1 MEVRFLTCRFG
12 RSHVHNEFGEPLRRH
27 PRISPSPR
35 RSGVMRGQRREGRNP
50 SVEPERRSCWLRWQ
64 PNPPTNSSEEP
75 SKEGFS
81 DGEIDEAIMQH
92 VNAGRIDLESN
103 SGTCRNLNALTT
115 TVTSGATALGGPS
128 SAKWLASTS
137 AAGICTLVLPAS
149 VARLRDVD
157 CLLPN
162 A

>member
-75 SKEGFS
+75 ILKSFRISSSRLFHNCPFLKSAVSKF
-81 DGEIDEAIMQH
+81 DH
-92 VNAGRIDLESN
+92 LF
-103 SGTCRNLNALTT
+103 CKLTQSAQNIFK
-115 TVTSGATALGGPS
+115 VTNIYTENRSCEFPLLVPTY
-128 SAKWLASTS
+128 SA
-137 AAGICTLVLPAS
+137 
-149 VARLRDVD
+149 
-157 CLLPN
+157 CLFHYFCIHLIRVPGC
-162 A
+162 